1 MPWARWPCWAAV
13 RRSRR
18 ILGEPERP
26 RRHALSG
33 RRGERAPGRWAL
45 TASRPSGRGVAVE
58 QFGRDDV
65 EGRFVRGRQNYWRGM
80 AGPGGLEP
88 AEGAE
93 APMVSR
99 DEPREAPL
107 RLRGNQII
115 ADRHREGEKICRHHG
130 ADGVRSGI
138 GGDRPTAAVAEEARQ
153 RRMGTGSQ
161 WPAEDIPIRR
171 ALWSGGR
178 AFEGDHRWCICGGLG
193 LRGWR
198 PVPAL
203 RSSL

>member
-1 MPWARWPCWAAV
+1 MPLARYPCWAG
-13 RRSRR
+13 SRCGALWR
-18 ILGEPERP
+18 ARKGLEGTRLRP
-26 RRHALSG
+26 RL
-33 RRGERAPGRWAL
+33 RAGWAL
-45 TASRPSGRGVAVE
+45 TASKPSGRGVAVE
-58 QFGRDDV
+58 QFCRDDV
-65 EGRFVRGRQNYWRGM
+65 EGRFVRRREDHRWGM
-80 AGPGGLEP
+80 AGSGGLEP
-88 AEGAE
+88 AKGAE
-93 APMVSR
+93 APVVSR

-107 RLRGNQII
+107 RLRGDQII
-115 ADRHREGEKICRHHG
+115 TDRHREGEKICRHHG